1 MAQSYAQQKII
12 HILVFNERSRGYSS
26 SWNLFD
32 KKKSTKA
39 EKCVV
44 LLFIFK

>member
-26 SWNLFD
+26 SWNIFD
-32 KKKSTKA
+32 KKNQQKQKS
-39 EKCVV
+39 V
-44 LLFIFK
+44 